1 MSMHESDLS
10 ALTAIQRTLLKDGEN
25 CLSDVAK
32 IFVETFSL
40 ELAAIYNAHSNS
52 DGSVCFH
59 CVGHSLPLSA
69 PSDASVTPLTL
80 DLGISHELAHHKTV
94 EQFVDNSVTL
104 LIPLSA
110 CQDVLGCVMLKTDSL
125 HYADLSESALLH
137 TALEAL
143 CDYAQHKQAS
153 DNLLR
158 LHSELHQMRESVLEV
173 SLAKSMFLASLSH
186 EIRTPMNIMLGMS
199 DLLLETTLSP
209 EQLRYVEAFR
219 HAGASL
225 LSLLNN
231 LIDFSK
237 IASGNLAL
245 SQSLFSPAMVIQSLT
260 QFMCPRAHEKGLYLH
275 TTLAPNL
282 PDRLLGDTHRTQQ
295 ILHHLLDN
303 AIKFTAQ
310 GGVEISAELELS
322 DSQTALLHFTV
333 KDTGI
338 GIPEQQLDA
347 IFEHFVQGDFSTAR
361 KHRGIGLGLA
371 LCKRLVNLMGGTIW
385 AESQPHV
392 GSCFH
397 VRLPFHVPS
406 QALQHSLRFNGKRIL
421 LLDNDPVHQ
430 SALHSY
436 LASYGLHVEPAA
448 TPDAVSHLLNHAAHA
463 LQPFDAIFVN
473 CHTPEHNLHAICQ
486 ALLHTRQRFS
496 THIVFF
502 NARRKSDMLL
512 LEHFPTAFLLNS
524 SNPNEFEMALQ
535 KLFSDHSS
543 QPASPSAQHASSKAP
558 ISESKPLR
566 ILVVDDEPDNRLL
579 IKSYFKKL
587 PFELYMAE
595 NGYVALKV
603 FKEQTLDLVLMD
615 LQMPDLDGYA
625 TTANIRAWEAEQQKP
640 RTLIIALS
648 AFSSPEER
656 TRALDAGCDVCLSK
670 PIKKQVLLETIYTCF
685 ANHEKN
691 RRAH

>member
-1 MSMHESDLS
+1 MHESDLS

-52 DGSVCFH
+52 DGSLCFH
-59 CVGHSLPLSA
+59 CVGHSLPSFTPSNASA
-69 PSDASVTPLTL
+69 TPLTL
-80 DLGISHELAHHKTV
+80 DLGISHELAHHKII
-94 EQFVDNSVTL
+94 EQFVGNSVTL
-104 LIPLSA
+104 LVPLCA
-110 CQDVLGCVMLKTDSL
+110 YQDVLGCVMLKVNSL
-125 HYADLSESALLH
+125 HYSNLSKSALLH
-137 TALEAL
+137 AALEAL
-143 CDYAQHKQAS
+143 CDYIRHKHAS
-153 DNLLR
+153 KM
-158 LHSELHQMRESVLEV
+158 HESVPEV
-173 SLAKSMFLASLSH
+173 LLAKSMFFASLSH

-209 EQLRYVEAFR
+209 EQLRYVEALR
-219 HAGASL
+219 RASSSL
-225 LSLLNN
+225 FSLLNS

-237 IASGNLAL
+237 IASGRLEL
-245 SQSLFSPAMVIQSLT
+245 SPALFSPATVIQSLT
-260 QFMCPRAHEKGLYLH
+260 QRMRPKAHDKGLYLR
-275 TTLAPNL
+275 TTLSPTL
-282 PDRLLGDTHRTQQ
+282 PDRLIGDTHCTQQ
-295 ILHHLLDN
+295 VLYYLLDN
-303 AIKFTAQ
+303 AIKFTVQ
-310 GGVEISAELELS
+310 GGIEISAELESS
-322 DSQTALLHFTV
+322 DDQVALLHFMV

-338 GIPEQQLDA
+338 GIPEQQLDE
-347 IFEHFVQGDFSTAR
+347 IFEHFVRGDFPTTR

-385 AESQPHV
+385 AESQLHV
-392 GSCFH
+392 GSCLH
-397 VRLPFHVPS
+397 VRLPFHFPP
-406 QALQHSLRFNGKRIL
+406 QDLQHFLRFNRKRIL

-430 SALHSY
+430 SALHSH
-436 LASYGLHVEPAA
+436 LASYGLHVETFAI
-448 TPDAVSHLLNHAAHA
+448 PDAIPHLLNNAASI

-486 ALLHTRQRFS
+486 ALLHTRQRFN
-496 THIVFF
+496 TPIVFF

-512 LEHFPTAFLLNS
+512 LENFPTALLLNS

-543 QPASPSAQHASSKAP
+543 QPASPSPQHASSQTP
-558 ISESKPLR
+558 ISEPKPLR

-595 NGYVALKV
+595 NGLVALKV
-603 FKEQTLDLVLMD
+603 FKEQVFDLVLMD
-615 LQMPDLDGYA
+615 LQMPDLDGYVTA
-625 TTANIRAWEAEQQKP
+625 TSIRAWEAEQQKP
-640 RTLIIALS
+640 RTPIIALS
-648 AFSSPEER
+648 AFTSPEAQ
-656 TRALDAGCDVCLSK
+656 TRAFDAGCDICLSK

>member
-1 MSMHESDLS
+1 MHESDLS

-52 DGSVCFH
+52 DGSLCFH
-59 CVGHSLPLSA
+59 CVGHSLPSSA
-69 PSDASVTPLTL
+69 PSDASATPLTL
-80 DLGISHELAHHKTV
+80 DLGTSHELAHHKTI
-94 EQFVDNSVTL
+94 EQFVGNSVTL
-104 LIPLSA
+104 IVPL
-110 CQDVLGCVMLKTDSL
+110 CTYQDVLGCVMLKVNSL
-125 HYADLSESALLH
+125 HYSDLSESALLH
-137 TALEAL
+137 AALEAL
-143 CDYAQHKQAS
+143 CDYTRHKHAS
-153 DNLLR
+153 KM
-158 LHSELHQMRESVLEV
+158 HESTPEV

-199 DLLLETTLSP
+199 DLLLETALSP

-219 HAGASL
+219 RASSSL
-225 LSLLNN
+225 FSLLNN

-237 IASGNLAL
+237 IASGHLEL
-245 SQSLFSPAMVIQSLT
+245 SHALFSPATLIQSLT
-260 QFMCPRAHEKGLYLH
+260 QCMRPKAHDKGLYLRA
-275 TTLAPNL
+275 TLAPNL
-282 PDRLLGDTHRTQQ
+282 PDRLIGDTHCTQQ
-295 ILHHLLDN
+295 VLYHLLDN
-303 AIKFTAQ
+303 AIKFTVR
-310 GGVEISAELELS
+310 GGIELSAELES
-322 DSQTALLHFTV
+322 TDSQIALLHFAV

-338 GIPEQQLDA
+338 GFPEQQLDV
-347 IFEHFVQGDFSTAR
+347 IFEHFTQGDFSTAR

-385 AESQPHV
+385 AESQLHV

-397 VRLPFHVPS
+397 VRLPFRLPS
-406 QALQHSLRFNGKRIL
+406 QALPHSLRFKGKRIL
-421 LLDNDPVHQ
+421 LLDSDPVHQ
-430 SALHSY
+430 SALYSH
-436 LASYGLHVEPAA
+436 LASYGLHVETFAI
-448 TPDAVSHLLNHAAHA
+448 PDAIPHLLNDAASI

-486 ALLHTRQRFS
+486 ALLHTHQRLS

-512 LEHFPTAFLLNS
+512 LENFPTAFLLNS
-524 SNPNEFEMALQ
+524 SNPNEFEVALQ
-535 KLFSDHSS
+535 KLFSDNSS
-543 QPASPSAQHASSKAP
+543 QPASSSPQHASSQTP
-558 ISESKPLR
+558 ISEPKLLR

-595 NGYVALKV
+595 DGHIALKV
-603 FKEQTLDLVLMD
+603 FKEQVFDLVLMD

-625 TTANIRAWEAEQQKP
+625 TTASIRAWEAEQQKP
-640 RTLIIALS
+640 RTPIIALS
-648 AFSSPEER
+648 AFTSPEEQ
-656 TRALDAGCDVCLSK
+656 TRAFDAGCDMCLSK
-670 PIKKQVLLETIYTCF
+670 PIKKQVLLETIYACF

-691 RRAH
+691 RRTH